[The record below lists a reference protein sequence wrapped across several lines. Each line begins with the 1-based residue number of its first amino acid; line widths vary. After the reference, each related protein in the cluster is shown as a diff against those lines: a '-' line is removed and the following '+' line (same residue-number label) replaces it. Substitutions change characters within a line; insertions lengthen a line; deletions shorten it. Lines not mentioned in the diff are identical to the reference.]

1 MTKTF
6 HQIQRQIETLQREA
20 EKVKRQ
26 EVEGVIARIKE
37 AISLYDLS
45 ASDLGLAGGASAP
58 RTAKTAKTAGA
69 ARKKHPAIAKF
80 RNEAGETW
88 VGRGPRPLWL
98 RHAIAAGKQL
108 QDFAV

>member
-20 EKVKRQ
+20 DKVKRK
-26 EVEGVIARIKE
+26 EIEGVVTRIKE
-37 AISLYDLS
+37 AISLYGLT

-58 RTAKTAKTAGA
+58 RASKSAKAVGAK
-69 ARKKHPAIAKF
+69 RKKHPAIAKF

-98 RHAIAAGKQL
+98 RHAIASGKQL

>member
-20 EKVKRQ
+20 EKVKRK
-26 EVEGVIARIKE
+26 EIEGVITRIKE

-45 ASDLGLAGGASAP
+45 ASDLGLAGSGSAP
-58 RTAKTAKTAGA
+58 RAAKAAKAVGGK
-69 ARKKHPAIAKF
+69 RKKHPAIAKF

-98 RHAIAAGKQL
+98 RHAIASGKQL

>member
-20 EKVKRQ
+20 EKVKRK
-26 EVEGVIARIKE
+26 EIEGVIERIKE
-37 AISLYDLS
+37 AISLYNLS
-45 ASDLGLAGGASAP
+45 ASDLGLAGKSSTPRAGKAAKSAGVN
-58 RTAKTAKTAGA
+58 R
-69 ARKKHPAIAKF
+69 RKHPAVAKF

-108 QDFAV
+108 SDFAV